1 MITGISLP
9 HAQSRPNSN
18 HHERND
24 DTCPAVRLGRCAK
37 TTMIRNWA
45 GAANSTEATSV
56 NTIELICMPMR
67 FAPLQVKVQEM
78 GYGVEWSKV
87 KAVARNRPGHW
98 IACLSPLFRC
108 DPSIEGVADMALRV
122 VPEGLAAACAGV
134 EALTARLAAAHA
146 VAAPLITAVA
156 PPAVD
161 PVSLQSAAEFSVR
174 GGLHAALAAQGAE
187 ELGRAGIGV
196 GESGTRYASGD
207 AAAASSYVVVSDWR

>member
-1 MITGISLP
+1 MT
-9 HAQSRPNSN
+9 
-18 HHERND
+18 
-24 DTCPAVRLGRCAK
+24 
-37 TTMIRNWA
+37 
-45 GAANSTEATSV
+45 
-56 NTIELICMPMR
+56 
-67 FAPLQVKVQEM
+67 
-78 GYGVEWSKV
+78 
-87 KAVARNRPGHW
+87 
-98 IACLSPLFRC
+98 
-108 DPSIEGVADMALRV
+108 LRV

-196 GESGTRYASGD
+196 GESGASYASAD
-207 AAAASSYVVVSDWR
+207 AAGSASYTFPAV

>member
-1 MITGISLP
+1 MITGITLL
-9 HAQSRPNSN
+9 HEQSRPNSN

-24 DTCPAVRLGRCAK
+24 NTCSAVRLGRCTK
-37 TTMIRNWA
+37 TIVIRNWA
-45 GAANSTEATSV
+45 GIANSTEATSV
-56 NTIELICMPMR
+56 NTIELLLLPMG
-67 FAPLQVKVQEM
+67 FATLQVGVQEID
-78 GYGVEWSKV
+78 YGVEWSKAKV
-87 KAVARNRPGHW
+87 VARNRPGHW
-98 IACLSPLFRC
+98 IACLSPKFRC
-108 DPSIEGVADMALRV
+108 DPSIEGVAVMTLRV

-196 GESGTRYASGD
+196 GESGASYAGGD
-207 AAAASSYVVVSDWR
+207 AAGSASYTFPAV